1 MSLPDGA
8 LVGLASEPRFVVRSA
23 DGKPLAPE
31 QAAAAF
37 YTALRVKSRP
47 ELLDHF
53 GLLLDLGSHCRELTI
68 RKMPEPH

>member
-8 LVGLASEPRFVVRSA
+8 LVGLASGPRFVVRSA